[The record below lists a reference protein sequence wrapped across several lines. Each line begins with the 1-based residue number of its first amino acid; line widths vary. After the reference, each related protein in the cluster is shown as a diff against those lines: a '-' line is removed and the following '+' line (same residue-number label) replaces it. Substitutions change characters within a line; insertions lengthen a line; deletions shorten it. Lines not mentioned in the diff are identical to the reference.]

1 MTGSA
6 LVLETLGVHSS
17 GGGWTQE
24 KEKGVGGR
32 AEGGRVDTDYTVQ
45 VTSRSSPDPTLR
57 GCLAE

>member
-24 KEKGVGGR
+24 KEKGIGGR
-32 AEGGRVDTDYTVQ
+32 AEGSRVDTD
-45 VTSRSSPDPTLR
+45 
-57 GCLAE
+57 